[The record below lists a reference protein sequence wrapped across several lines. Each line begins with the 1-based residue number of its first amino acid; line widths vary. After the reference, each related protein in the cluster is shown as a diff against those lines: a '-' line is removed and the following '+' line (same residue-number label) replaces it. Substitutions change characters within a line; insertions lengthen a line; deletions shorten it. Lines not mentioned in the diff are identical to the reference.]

1 MDRMQFERRVNPLSC
16 TFCLRTFSDFTCFH
30 DHAKRHRN
38 RYQKYWLRKK
48 SGTTKKRPN
57 KKRQTVAEPAPYQKW
72 FMMIEGGIRIKS
84 VTVNEEKTTHY
95 ACRLCN
101 RAFSALIHL
110 TRHERQAH
118 FRDTNPDNP
127 ATDKKRFRCKYCD
140 KTHHNKADLDYHE
153 RSMHTGETVIFTC
166 DVCKATFKRKVYLN
180 RHMRIHNDIRPYVCK
195 VCGKSFVK
203 GGGLKEHERT
213 HTGEKPY
220 KCSTCLRGFSGRAN
234 LRRHEMTHSGE
245 QPFECKIC
253 GKRCNRIASLR
264 QHMRIHTGERPYNC
278 MHCNKAFPTCANLR
292 RHERTHLEKK
302 QFSCRQCGKEF
313 TQKYTLKLHEMNH
326 LGIRPHLCLLC
337 GKTFME
343 KRKLRLHLSAQ
354 HGVVQTDESEN
365 SSQQYELDLAMEGG
379 SGINSIPDSLKSN
392 VMAGISD
399 AHLKALE
406 DFQTY
411 WRATYL
417 DNDSSSSDNAKSRR
431 ISQAKLNEHKAKQVE
446 NANKLEEIFK
456 TLPPQNANL
465 PNQSVEEADQPP
477 IIPLM
482 KLPEALVELARID
495 AAEQAVREAAKQ
507 AASNKV
513 IDDLKQD
520 SGVNNRQNGAPS
532 HHDKP
537 KLDSCSSKR
546 RKIAPSSNPEAEKI
560 EVSERSQSSDKHED
574 NGSFSNIVDKSN
586 SRKKSGKDAAS
597 PSSLQVDHEDKQL
610 PSQNGNSIFN
620 RFNAMAGAFDCNR
633 CGQTFTSQ
641 IVLEIHMRTH
651 QREEFQSFCVQ
662 CNKSFSNILDLEDH
676 IKSHDIPT
684 SDREEVSNDV
694 FMHASYSTQCNKTF
708 DNNIA
713 LEDHI
718 RTHDQ
723 LVGHSTSE
731 ASVGN
736 IPNHVVSSSGVSSAP
751 DESDGLV
758 ESAEV
763 STESSNWNS
772 SKPKIS
778 EGGKLKLKDRVY
790 PCPHCDKKY
799 KKHRSLKEHLKTHE
813 VGIVPVQCV
822 ANVDNLMTY
831 SNAEIPSEGTD
842 LDAVPNMLGSIYD
855 SQDNAYESFDGVDVI
870 GAPDMMH
877 EQISNGKTFAEDMI
891 VKSNSKQGLK
901 KIWACKFCNM
911 TFPIQQ
917 LLAGHMNKHRNNK
930 ARVQSNNDDDSDSEK
945 PFSCHI
951 CSKAFSKQERLAG
964 HMNKHKDNYIKKVP
978 TEEEAIQKMDE
989 VNQEDPDNQWRCPYC
1004 DTKLA
1009 QRAEI
1014 IEHLHE
1020 HVGVDDQAYTCEV
1033 CHKGFSKRANYMA
1046 HKVTHTTEL
1055 KHQCEICKKM
1065 FKHLQ
1070 SLKKHLIRCRTIF
1083 NCDQCDKSFT
1093 HKRLLNTHVWN
1104 THHREETCKCKVCG
1118 KMMSSASGLREHE
1131 LIHKGEKPYK
1141 CDICSR
1147 GFANRSNLRRHVMIH
1162 QNDRPFVCEF
1172 CKMTFNRLA
1181 SLQQHE
1187 RCHTG
1192 EKPYKCNVCGL
1203 SFASKSTARKHE
1215 MRHSKQKEIKCRFCE
1230 RKFWD
1235 NYACRTHERIH
1246 TGDLPFE
1253 CTLCNKKYPE
1263 RNVLM
1268 KHMKTNH
1275 KEWYALN
1282 VDSGFKDNVL
1292 PNDHIDGEA
1301 SGHSGGVEVNDDSLD
1316 EDEDRLLQPLSD
1328 DGDGG
1333 EDEDRLLQPLSDDG
1347 DEGDEDYNMSSDTD
1361 EEIKIPDNFEGDGME
1376 DLPGAEGE
1384 VVS

>member
-1 MDRMQFERRVNPLSC
+1 MDRIQVERRVNALSC
-16 TFCLRTFSDFTCFH
+16 TFCLRTFSDFTRFR
-30 DHAKRHRN
+30 DHAKRHRS
-38 RYQKYWLRKK
+38 RYQKYWLLKK
-48 SGTTKKRPN
+48 SGTTKKRPSR
-57 KKRQTVAEPAPYQKW
+57 KRQAVAEPAPYQKW

-84 VTVNEEKTTHY
+84 VTVSEEKTTHY

-118 FRDTNPDNP
+118 FRDTNADNT
-127 ATDKKRFRCKYCD
+127 AADKKRFRCKYCE
-140 KTHHNKADLDYHE
+140 KTHHNRADLDYHE

-180 RHMRIHNDIRPYVCK
+180 RHMRIHNDVRPYVCK

-220 KCSTCLRGFSGRAN
+220 KCSTCQRGFSGRAN

-343 KRKLRLHLSAQ
+343 KRKLRVHLSAQ
-354 HGVVQTDESEN
+354 HGITQTDKSEN
-365 SSQQYELDLAMEGG
+365 SSQQYELDLAMEGD
-379 SGINSIPDSLKSN
+379 SVNSIPESLRSN

-411 WRATYL
+411 WKATYL
-417 DNDSSSSDNAKSRR
+417 ENDWSGPDNAKRGS
-431 ISQAKLNEHKAKQVE
+431 ISQAKLNEHMSKQAE
-446 NANKLEEIFK
+446 NANKLEEMFK
-456 TLPPQNANL
+456 NANL
-465 PNQSVEEADQPP
+465 PNQNAEVADQPP

-495 AAEQAVREAAKQ
+495 AEQAAKQ
-507 AASNKV
+507 SASNKV
-513 IDDLKQD
+513 VDGLSQD
-520 SGVNNRQNGAPS
+520 FGVNNRPNENGTAPS
-532 HHDKP
+532 HHRKSKGGSRP
-537 KLDSCSSKR
+537 SKR
-546 RKIAPSSNPEAEKI
+546 RKIAPSSNSEAENI
-560 EVSERSQSSDKHED
+560 SDKHKG
-574 NGSFSNIVDKSN
+574 NGNSSNIVGESN
-586 SRKKSGKDAAS
+586 PGKKDAGS
-597 PSSLQVDHEDKQL
+597 VSSLHVDHENKQL
-610 PSQNGNSIFN
+610 PSQNGSSIFN
-620 RFNAMAGAFDCNR
+620 RFNTMTGGAFDCNR

-651 QREEFQSFCVQ
+651 EREECQSFCVQ

-676 IKSHDIPT
+676 IRTHDIPT
-684 SDREEVSNDV
+684 SDGE
-694 FMHASYSTQCNKTF
+694 K
-708 DNNIA
+708 
-713 LEDHI
+713 
-718 RTHDQ
+718 
-723 LVGHSTSE
+723 VGHSTSE
-731 ASVGN
+731 ASVGI

-751 DESDGLV
+751 DESDCLV

-763 STESSNWNS
+763 LTESSSWNS

-778 EGGKLKLKDRVY
+778 EGGKVEARVY
-790 PCPHCDKKY
+790 PCSQCGKEY
-799 KKHRSLKEHLKTHE
+799 KKHKSLKVHLKTHD

-822 ANVDNLMTY
+822 AINVDNLMTY
-831 SNAEIPSEGTD
+831 SNSDLLPSEGTD
-842 LDAVPNMLGSIYD
+842 LDAIPSRLGSIYD
-855 SQDNAYESFDGVDVI
+855 SQDNAYESFDGVDMV
-870 GAPDMMH
+870 GALDMTC
-877 EQISNGKTFAEDMI
+877 EEISNGETFAEDHG
-891 VKSNSKQGLK
+891 KSRSKQGLK
-901 KIWACKFCNM
+901 KIWACKLCDM

-917 LLAGHMNKHRNNK
+917 LLAGHMNKHRLEK
-930 ARVQSNNDDDSDSEK
+930 AKVQSNNDDDESYSDK

-951 CSKAFSKQERLAG
+951 CSKRFSKQERLAG
-964 HMNKHKDNYIKKVP
+964 HMNKHKDNYVQQLP
-978 TEEEAIQKMDE
+978 TLEEGIQKMDE
-989 VNQEDPDNQWRCPYC
+989 VNQKDPNNQWKCPYC
-1004 DTKLA
+1004 PTMLA
-1009 QRAEI
+1009 QRADI
-1014 IEHLHE
+1014 VEHLHE
-1020 HVGVDDQAYTCEV
+1020 HIGVQAYTCEV
-1033 CHKGFSKRANYMA
+1033 CHKGFNKRANYAA
-1046 HKVTHTTEL
+1046 HKITHTTDL
-1055 KHQCEICKKM
+1055 KHQCEVCKKM
-1065 FKHLQ
+1065 FKHMQ
-1070 SLKKHLIRCRTIF
+1070 SLKKHLTRCRTIF
-1083 NCDQCDKSFT
+1083 KCDQCDESFT

-1118 KMMSSASGLREHE
+1118 KMMASASGLREHE
-1131 LIHKGEKPYK
+1131 LIHKGERPYK

-1162 QNDRPFVCEF
+1162 QNDRPFKCDF

-1192 EKPYKCNVCGL
+1192 EKPYKCNICGL
-1203 SFASKSTARKHE
+1203 AFASKSTARKHE
-1215 MRHSKQKEIKCRFCE
+1215 RRHSKQKEIKCRYCD

-1235 NYACRTHERIH
+1235 NYACRIH
-1246 TGDLPFE
+1246 MRVHIGDMPFE
-1253 CTLCNKKYPE
+1253 CSLCNKKYPE

-1268 KHMKTNH
+1268 KHMKANH

-1282 VDSGFKDNVL
+1282 VDSGFQDDEL
-1292 PNDHIDGEA
+1292 PNDHIDEEA
-1301 SGHSGGVEVNDDSLD
+1301 SGHSGGVDEDNDSLD
-1316 EDEDRLLQPLSD
+1316 GEEDTLLQQDDDDEDRILQPLSD
-1328 DGDGG
+1328 DA
-1333 EDEDRLLQPLSDDG
+1333 

-1361 EEIKIPDNFEGDGME
+1361 EEIKIPDNFESEGVE
-1376 DLPGAEGE
+1376 DLPSAEGR
-1384 VVS
+1384 VVIV